1 MDISRIDKA
10 IEDAWVIAT
19 THDLTK
25 VSDQVKSHYKRNL
38 LHIVKATLDAV
49 RKEQSSILYEI
60 ENKIK

>member
-19 THDLTK
+19 THDLSK
-25 VSDQVKSHYKRNL
+25 ASDQIKSHYRHNL

-49 RKEQSSILYEI
+49 RKEQSSILYKI
-60 ENKIK
+60 ENKIE